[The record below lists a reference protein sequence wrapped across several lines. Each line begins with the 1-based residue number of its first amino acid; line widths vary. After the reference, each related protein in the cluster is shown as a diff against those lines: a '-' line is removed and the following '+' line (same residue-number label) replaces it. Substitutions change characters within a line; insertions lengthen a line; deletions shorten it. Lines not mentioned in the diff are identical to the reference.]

1 MTSLHRQ
8 KQFSRV
14 VSLSALPG
22 GGRVDGD
29 AGFLFPQRQSATCA
43 DDFRDLLAVL
53 TAQIRM
59 RWDCNNPQCAPE
71 VMR

>member
-14 VSLSALPG
+14 VLSALPG

-29 AGFLFPQRQSATCA
+29 AGFPFPQRQSATCA
-43 DDFRDLLAVL
+43 DDIRDMLAEL
-53 TAQIRM
+53 TAQIKR
-59 RWDCNNPQCAPE
+59 RWDCNNLQCAPE